1 MNATQIFKLFIISYP
16 IYIILDFIWFG
27 ILMLETY
34 KFYLEPI
41 ARMQNGN
48 MTINKPVGFIVW
60 ALIVL
65 GAIIF
70 VLPRATHT
78 GLMTS
83 FLWGAAYGLLIY
95 GVYDLTNFATLAHW
109 PLTITLIDILW
120 GMTANG
126 ILLVVLRWVNSYFNN
141 LKV

>member
-1 MNATQIFKLFIISYP
+1 MNASQFFKLFIISYP
-16 IYIILDFIWFG
+16 IYIILDFVWFG
-27 ILMLETY
+27 ILMRDTY

-48 MTINKPVGFIVW
+48 MTINKPIGFIVW

-78 GLMTS
+78 GLMNS

-95 GVYDLTNFATLAHW
+95 GVYDLTNFAVLARW
-109 PLTITLIDILW
+109 PLTITLIDIAW

-126 ILLVVLRWVNSYFNN
+126 ILLVVLKWVSSYFNN
-141 LKV
+141 SKM